1 MKNLENVFVYYP
13 YNTEVIGAYGD
24 EIIIKADLTNLDT
37 NEDDLFVNVIIKIQ
51 TYLEMIREFISEKQD
66 YCERY
71 EEICGWS
78 NISGEGPI
86 TKRELLGEECYDCT
100 GIEFSVDMEHG

>member
-1 MKNLENVFVYYP
+1 MKSLENVFVNYKH
-13 YNTEVIGAYGD
+13 NTEVVGAYGD
-24 EIIIKADLTNLDT
+24 EIIVKADLTNFDT
-37 NEDDLFVNVIIKIQ
+37 NEDECDVNIIIKIQ
-51 TYLEMIREFISEKQD
+51 TYLEMIREYVSEKQD

-78 NISGEGPI
+78 NIGGEGSI

-100 GIEFSVDMEHG
+100 GIELCVDMEHG